1 MIVYVNFTKGG
12 SNFLD
17 SSVELVYVARLLIAS
32 FCGLLIGTER
42 QTRMKG
48 AGMKTHMMV
57 ALGSALMMLVS
68 KYGFFDAIMVESA
81 SVDVSRVAA
90 SIAGGIGFLG
100 AGVIFVKRGSVVG
113 LTTAAGLWATTGVG
127 MAIGSGM
134 YIIGIMSTVLMVLS
148 QLLLH
153 YIERTKSVVL
163 ASVQLTVNDDPAA
176 IPAIQDWL
184 STQSVRI
191 KEVHTGMEDEHLM
204 GISIA
209 VVLPHG
215 YDKGNFLRMQSD
227 IPYIESIEV

>member
-1 MIVYVNFTKGG
+1 MEMIYV
-12 SNFLD
+12 LR
-17 SSVELVYVARLLIAS
+17 LVVAS
-32 FCGLLIGTER
+32 FCGLLIGSER

-68 KYGFFDAIMVESA
+68 KYGFFDAIVVESA

-100 AGVIFVKRGSVVG
+100 AGVIFVRRGSVVG

-134 YIIGIMSTVLMVLS
+134 YVIGVVSTALMVLS

-153 YIERTKSVVL
+153 YIDRTKRVVL
-163 ASVQLTVNDDPAA
+163 TELRVELNGESDSIRAVQQWLGTQRIRIQEIHTDQREESGLTLTFSVA
-176 IPAIQDWL
+176 
-184 STQSVRI
+184 
-191 KEVHTGMEDEHLM
+191 
-204 GISIA
+204 
-209 VVLPHG
+209 LPNN
-215 YDKGNFLRMQSD
+215 YDKGNFLRLQGEV
-227 IPYIESIEV
+227 PGVESVEI

>member
-1 MIVYVNFTKGG
+1 MEMIYV
-12 SNFLD
+12 LR
-17 SSVELVYVARLLIAS
+17 LVVAS
-32 FCGLLIGTER
+32 CCGLLIGSER

-68 KYGFFDAIMVESA
+68 KYGFFDAILVESA

-100 AGVIFVKRGSVVG
+100 AGVIFVRRGSVVG

-134 YIIGIMSTVLMVLS
+134 YVIGVVSTALMVLS

-153 YIERTKSVVL
+153 YIERTKRVILTELRVELDGESDSIRAVQQWLGAQRIRIQEIHTDHREESGLTLTFSVVL
-163 ASVQLTVNDDPAA
+163 PNN
-176 IPAIQDWL
+176 
-184 STQSVRI
+184 
-191 KEVHTGMEDEHLM
+191 
-204 GISIA
+204 
-209 VVLPHG
+209 
-215 YDKGNFLRMQSD
+215 YDKGNFLRLQGEV
-227 IPYIESIEV
+227 PGVESVEV

>member
-1 MIVYVNFTKGG
+1 MSNTFDVSMELIYVG
-12 SNFLD
+12 
-17 SSVELVYVARLLIAS
+17 RLLLAS
-32 FCGLLIGTER
+32 LCGLLIGTER

-68 KYGFFDAIMVESA
+68 KYGFFDAIVVESA

-127 MAIGSGM
+127 MAVGSGM
-134 YIIGIMSTVLMVLS
+134 YIIGIVSTALMVLS

-153 YIERTKSVVL
+153 RIERTKAATVTELRLEIQSSPDAVKAVQQWLNAQKIRIKELRTDQPDESSGYTTLTFSVVL
-163 ASVQLTVNDDPAA
+163 PY
-176 IPAIQDWL
+176 
-184 STQSVRI
+184 
-191 KEVHTGMEDEHLM
+191 
-204 GISIA
+204 
-209 VVLPHG
+209 G
-215 YDKGNFLRMQSD
+215 YDKGNFLRMQTE
-227 IPYIESIEV
+227 IPSVESIEV